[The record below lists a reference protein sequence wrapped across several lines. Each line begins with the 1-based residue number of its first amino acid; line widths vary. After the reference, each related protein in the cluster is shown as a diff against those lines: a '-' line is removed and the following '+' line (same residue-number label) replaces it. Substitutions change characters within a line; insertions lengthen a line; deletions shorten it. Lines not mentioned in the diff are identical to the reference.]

1 MIKELNFELK
11 YSRVSVIFQLF
22 VGLGLAILLY
32 QLLMPIWWLCA
43 VVLLFIGF
51 IFLLKQAQISQ
62 IEYLDQKLWSV
73 AYFSKKEIYRAKITK
88 IIDYQLFV
96 VIYLEETPTNIA
108 IVWCDQLPIQQ
119 WKRLKV
125 LESSINC

>member
-22 VGLGLAILLY
+22 VGLGLVILLY
-32 QLLMPIWWLCA
+32 QLLTPIWWLCA
-43 VVLLFIGF
+43 VILLFIGF
-51 IFLLKQAQISQ
+51 IFFLKQAQISQ

-73 AYFSKKEIYRAKITK
+73 AYFSKKEIYRAEITK

-96 VIYLEETPTNIA
+96 VVYLEETPTNIA
-108 IVWCDQLPIQQ
+108 IVWFDQLPIQQ

-125 LESSINC
+125 LEKLY

>member
-11 YSRVSVIFQLF
+11 YSRISVIFQLF

-32 QLLMPIWWLCA
+32 QLLTPIWWLCA
-43 VVLLFIGF
+43 VILLFVGF
-51 IFLLKQAQISQ
+51 IFFLKQAQISQ

-73 AYFSKKEIYRAKITK
+73 AYFSKKEIYRAEITK

-96 VIYLEETPTNIA
+96 VIYLEETPKNIA
-108 IVWCDQLPIQQ
+108 IVWFDQLPIQQ

-125 LESSINC
+125 LEKLY

>member
-11 YSRVSVIFQLF
+11 YSRISVIFQLF
-22 VGLGLAILLY
+22 VGFGLAILLY
-32 QLLMPIWWLCA
+32 QLLTPIWWLCA
-43 VVLLFIGF
+43 VILLFIGF
-51 IFLLKQAQISQ
+51 IFFLKQAQISQ

-73 AYFSKKEIYRAKITK
+73 AYFSKKEIYRAEITK

-96 VIYLEETPTNIA
+96 VIYLEETPKNIA
-108 IVWCDQLPIQQ
+108 IVWFDQLPIQQ

-125 LESSINC
+125 LEKLY

>member
-32 QLLMPIWWLCA
+32 QLLTPIWWVCA
-43 VVLLFIGF
+43 VILLFIGF
-51 IFLLKQAQISQ
+51 IFFLKQAQISQ

-73 AYFSKKEIYRAKITK
+73 TYFSKKEIYRAEITK

-108 IVWCDQLPIQQ
+108 IVWFDQLPIQQ

-125 LESSINC
+125 LEKLY

>member
-1 MIKELNFELK
+1 LIKELNFELK

-32 QLLMPIWWLCA
+32 QLLTPIWWLYA
-43 VVLLFIGF
+43 VVLLFISS
-51 IFLLKQAQISQ
+51 IFFLKQAQISQ

-73 AYFSKKEIYRAKITK
+73 AYFSEKEIYRAEITK

-96 VIYLEETPTNIA
+96 VIYLEKTPTNIA
-108 IVWCDQLPIQQ
+108 IVWFDQLPIQQ

-125 LESSINC
+125 LEKLY

>member
-32 QLLMPIWWLCA
+32 QLLTPIWWLCA
-43 VVLLFIGF
+43 VVLLFIGS
-51 IFLLKQAQISQ
+51 IFFLKQVQISQ

-73 AYFSKKEIYRAKITK
+73 AYFSKKEIYRAEITK

-108 IVWCDQLPIQQ
+108 IVWFDQLPIQQ

-125 LESSINC
+125 LEKLY

>member
-32 QLLMPIWWLCA
+32 QLLTLIWWLCA
-43 VVLLFIGF
+43 VILLFIGS
-51 IFLLKQAQISQ
+51 IFFLKQAQISQ

-73 AYFSKKEIYRAKITK
+73 AYFSKKEIYRAEITK

-96 VIYLEETPTNIA
+96 VIYFEETPTNIA
-108 IVWCDQLPIQQ
+108 IVWFDQLPIQQ

-125 LESSINC
+125 LEKLY

>member
-32 QLLMPIWWLCA
+32 QLLTPIWWLCA
-43 VVLLFIGF
+43 VILLFIGS
-51 IFLLKQAQISQ
+51 IFFLKQAQISQ

-73 AYFSKKEIYRAKITK
+73 TYFSKKEIYRAEITK

-108 IVWCDQLPIQQ
+108 IVWFDQLPIQQ

-125 LESSINC
+125 LEKLY

>member
-11 YSRVSVIFQLF
+11 YSRISVIFQLF

-32 QLLMPIWWLCA
+32 QLLTPIWWLCA
-43 VVLLFIGF
+43 VILLFIGF
-51 IFLLKQAQISQ
+51 IFFLKQAQISQ

-73 AYFSKKEIYRAKITK
+73 AYFSKKEIYRAEITK

-108 IVWCDQLPIQQ
+108 IVWFDQLPIQQ

-125 LESSINC
+125 LEKLY

>member
-22 VGLGLAILLY
+22 VGLALAILLY
-32 QLLMPIWWLCA
+32 QLLTPIWWLCA
-43 VVLLFIGF
+43 VILLFTGF
-51 IFLLKQAQISQ
+51 IFFLKQAQISQ

-73 AYFSKKEIYRAKITK
+73 AYFSKKEIYRAEITK

-96 VIYLEETPTNIA
+96 VIYLEETPTSIA
-108 IVWCDQLPIQQ
+108 IVWFDQLPIQQ

-125 LESSINC
+125 LEKLY

>member
-11 YSRVSVIFQLF
+11 YSRISVIFQLF

-32 QLLMPIWWLCA
+32 QLLTPIWWLCA
-43 VVLLFIGF
+43 VILLFIGF
-51 IFLLKQAQISQ
+51 IFFLKQAQISQ

-73 AYFSKKEIYRAKITK
+73 AYFSKKEIYRAEITK

-96 VIYLEETPTNIA
+96 VIYLEETPKNIA
-108 IVWCDQLPIQQ
+108 IVWFDQLPIQQ

-125 LESSINC
+125 LEKLY

>member
-11 YSRVSVIFQLF
+11 YSCVSVIFQLF

-43 VVLLFIGF
+43 VIFIFIGF
-51 IFLLKQAQISQ
+51 IFFLKQTQISQ

-73 AYFSKKEIYRAKITK
+73 AYYSEKAVHRVEIRK
-88 IIDYQLFV
+88 IIDYQMFV
-96 VIYLEETPTNIA
+96 VIYFEGTSAKVAT
-108 IVWCDQLPIQQ
+108 VWFDQLSIEQ

-125 LESSINC
+125 LEKLY

>member
-1 MIKELNFELK
+1 MIKALNFELK

-32 QLLMPIWWLCA
+32 QLLTPIWWLCT
-43 VVLLFIGF
+43 VILLFIGF
-51 IFLLKQAQISQ
+51 IFFLKQAQISQ

-73 AYFSKKEIYRAKITK
+73 AYFSKKEIYRAEITK

-108 IVWCDQLPIQQ
+108 IVWFDQLPIQQ

-125 LESSINC
+125 LEKLY

>member
-11 YSRVSVIFQLF
+11 YSLVSVIFQLF

-32 QLLMPIWWLCA
+32 QLLTPIWWLCA
-43 VVLLFIGF
+43 VILLFIGF
-51 IFLLKQAQISQ
+51 IFFLKQAQISQ

-73 AYFSKKEIYRAKITK
+73 AYFSKKEIYRAEITK

-96 VIYLEETPTNIA
+96 VIYLEETPTIIA
-108 IVWCDQLPIQQ
+108 IVWFDQLPIQQ

-125 LESSINC
+125 LEKLY

>member
-11 YSRVSVIFQLF
+11 YSRISVIFQLF

-32 QLLMPIWWLCA
+32 QLLTPIWWLCA
-43 VVLLFIGF
+43 VVLLFIGS
-51 IFLLKQAQISQ
+51 IFFLKQSQIFQ

-73 AYFSKKEIYRAKITK
+73 AYFSKKEIYRAEITK

-108 IVWCDQLPIQQ
+108 IVWFDQLPIQQ

-125 LESSINC
+125 LEKLY